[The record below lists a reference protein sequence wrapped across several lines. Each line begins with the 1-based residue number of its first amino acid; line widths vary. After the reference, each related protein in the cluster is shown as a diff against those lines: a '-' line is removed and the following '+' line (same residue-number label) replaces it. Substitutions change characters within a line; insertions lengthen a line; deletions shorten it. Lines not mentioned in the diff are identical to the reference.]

1 VFHLK
6 NKI

>member
-6 NKI
+6 SP